1 METTLNIHTDI
12 VKTIAES
19 ALSRGITRNELI
31 VLLLKRIMD
40 EARHSVRT
48 GRLVRYQKRRP
59 RAEWHR
65 IHARFEADE
74 YEFFLDL
81 RKLLK
86 MSLSHILADAV
97 EKYIDAITDETEVDN
112 NLYSNYMII
121 KEEIDSIPCWVLI
134 WGNPPSIMRLLKPDK
149 KA

>member
-1 METTLNIHTDI
+1 MDTTLNIHEKVLQEITD
-12 VKTIAES
+12 A
-19 ALSRGITRNELI
+19 ALLKGISRGELI
-31 VLLLKRIMD
+31 VALLNRIMKD
-40 EARHSVRT
+40 TRHSVRT
-48 GRLVRYQKRRP
+48 GTLVRYQKRRP
-59 RAEWHR
+59 RAEWRR

-97 EKYIDAITDETEVDN
+97 EKYIDAIINETEVDN
-112 NLYSNYMII
+112 NLYRNYMII

-134 WGNPPSIMRLLKPDK
+134 WGYPPSITRLLKPDI